1 MAQDTLRGFY
11 INIFELSPKTK
22 NIFEVIEILYYNKLK

>member
-1 MAQDTLRGFY
+1 MTQDILRGFY
-11 INIFELSPKTK
+11 INIFELSPKPK

>member
-11 INIFELSPKTK
+11 INIFELSPKPK